1 MRKGRLNTKHASG
14 TECNVSVS
22 KLVNLSIGF
31 SLRNLYIDKSLRT
44 FLKIIWFEKS
54 IIFCMKKLEQKSSNL
69 VAFFV
74 AKLHVKSMS
83 PGFYYGVR
91 LSRENDIRRPGIPC

>member
-1 MRKGRLNTKHASG
+1 MQRLRLKTCQFCSI
-14 TECNVSVS
+14 VVLDSVS
-22 KLVNLSIGF
+22 ETLC
-31 SLRNLYIDKSLRT
+31 IDKSLRT
-44 FLKIIWFEKS
+44 FLKTIWFEKS
-54 IIFCMKKLEQKSSNL
+54 IILCMKKLEQKSSNL

-74 AKLHVKSMS
+74 ANLHVKSMS